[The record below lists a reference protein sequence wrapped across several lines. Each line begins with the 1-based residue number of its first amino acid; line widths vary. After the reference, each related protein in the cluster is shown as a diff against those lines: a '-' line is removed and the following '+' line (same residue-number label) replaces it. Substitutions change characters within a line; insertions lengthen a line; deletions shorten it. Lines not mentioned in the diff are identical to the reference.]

1 MTVSIEHFIN
11 YSAIIDRPPLK
22 WPNNKKLAVW
32 IAPNLEHYEFEPPP
46 SKYRT
51 PWPRVPAPD
60 VMNYGYRDY
69 GNRVGFWRM
78 LEVFDE
84 FNIKGTVSLNMAVLE
99 HYPQIGEAMLKRDW
113 AFMSHGI
120 YNTRYLFGMSI
131 DEEREFYRD
140 TIDTLFKHTGKKL
153 KGMLGPGFS
162 ATLNTP
168 NLMAEAGLTYH
179 VDWFV
184 DDQPFPINVD
194 SGKLVGVPYSRE
206 LNDALVFVNPGGF
219 EGEYMLD
226 ICKRQFDVLMEEG
239 SDSGR
244 VMCIALHPYIIGQPY
259 RIDYLRQILDY
270 VARHEGTWM
279 TTADEIAD
287 HYLRHYHDQEL
298 ARLKNTSRRI

>member
-99 HYPQIGEAMLKRDW
+99 HYPEIGEAMLKRDW

-140 TIDTLFKHTGKKL
+140 TIDTLFKNTGKKL

-162 ATLNTP
+162 ATPNTP

-259 RIDYLRQILDY
+259 RINYLRQILDY

>member
-46 SKYRT
+46 SKYRA

-140 TIDTLFKHTGKKL
+140 SIDTLFKNTGKKL
-153 KGMLGPGFS
+153 QGMLGPGFS
-162 ATLNTP
+162 ATPNTP

-206 LNDALVFVNPGGF
+206 LNDALVFINPGGF

-239 SDSGR
+239 STSGR

-259 RIDYLRQILDY
+259 RINYLRQILDY

-298 ARLKNTSRRI
+298 ARLKNTPRSM

>member
-1 MTVSIEHFIN
+1 
-11 YSAIIDRPPLK
+11 
-22 WPNNKKLAVW
+22 
-32 IAPNLEHYEFEPPP
+32 
-46 SKYRT
+46 
-51 PWPRVPAPD
+51 
-60 VMNYGYRDY
+60 
-69 GNRVGFWRM
+69 
-78 LEVFDE
+78 
-84 FNIKGTVSLNMAVLE
+84 VLE
-99 HYPQIGEAMLKRDW
+99 HYPEIGEAMLKRDW